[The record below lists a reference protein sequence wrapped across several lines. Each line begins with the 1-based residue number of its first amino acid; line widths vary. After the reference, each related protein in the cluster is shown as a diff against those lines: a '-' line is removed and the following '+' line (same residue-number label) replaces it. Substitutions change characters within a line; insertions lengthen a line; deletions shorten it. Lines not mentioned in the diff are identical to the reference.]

1 MNKISNEF
9 LVVKDKNLKTLK
21 QFIPIVNRV
30 HGSNHQEFKDVV
42 LEFDK
47 LTAKIET
54 NDFVLDDE
62 FNKLKAITN
71 NYTVPSGVCESYES
85 VYVMLEELDKA
96 YKCKGA

>member
-1 MNKISNEF
+1 MNKINNEF

-47 LTAKIET
+47 ITAKIGT
-54 NDFVLDDE
+54 NNFELDDE
-62 FNKLKAITN
+62 FNKLKEITK
-71 NYTVPSGVCESYES
+71 NYTVPSGVCESYEA
-85 VYVMLEELDKA
+85 VYVMLEALDKA
-96 YKCKGA
+96 YQSKGA